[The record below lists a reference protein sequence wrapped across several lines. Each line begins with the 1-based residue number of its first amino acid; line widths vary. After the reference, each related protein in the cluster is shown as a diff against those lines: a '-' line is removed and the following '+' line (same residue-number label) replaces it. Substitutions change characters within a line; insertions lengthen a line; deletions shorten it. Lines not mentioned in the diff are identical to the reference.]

1 MPINYHQSMIYSA
14 LSSHQTLVYLLVLFK
29 NECLG
34 GIHPVSFEYTSPC
47 SACNLFIEK
56 VHPSFRHLNFTPTLF
71 FKKLSYR
78 AHKRFR
84 AADFVYRQFKN
95 LSVGQMIIYC
105 PVAACCYAKK
115 ILVKKRFYF
124 LCQLSFA
131 YAFFFHCV

>member
-56 VHPSFRHLNFTPTLF
+56 VHPSFRHLNFTPTS
-71 FKKLSYR
+71 K
-78 AHKRFR
+78 
-84 AADFVYRQFKN
+84 
-95 LSVGQMIIYC
+95 QM
-105 PVAACCYAKK
+105 
-115 ILVKKRFYF
+115 L
-124 LCQLSFA
+124 
-131 YAFFFHCV
+131 